1 MSNPFDALGGSAL
14 AALRRA
20 LEEHAKVAE
29 SKIVR
34 LATHDLGVSR
44 DPQATMLTLARLG
57 GERDALDRLKTLVYD
72 AERGGT
78 NGSR

>member
-20 LEEHAKVAE
+20 LEEHTKATE
-29 SKIVR
+29 GRILH
-34 LATHDLGVSR
+34 LATRDLGVSR

-78 NGSR
+78 HGSR